1 MTFNSKQTDEI
12 TEGKTGVGPAPRS
25 RGGAALAA
33 GRHQSLEARA
43 ERMCR
48 ENDSSVKLTRNREGA
63 ERSQDSAM

>member
-12 TEGKTGVGPAPRS
+12 TEGKTGVGPAPQS

-43 ERMCR
+43 KSICR
-48 ENDSSVKLTRNREGA
+48 ENDSSVKLMKTGKRT
-63 ERSQDSAM
+63 ERAQDLAM